1 LVPSEFD
8 IAYDVMLRFRM
19 NSDEL
24 SRARAADFLAA
35 GGEMGAL
42 MRVTDWTRTPVGPPQ
57 SWPISLKTA
66 VGIMMSS
73 RYAMFVWWGRH
84 LANLYNDAYRPFL
97 GKKHPNALGQS
108 ARDVWKEIWDLI
120 GPRTEAVLE
129 RAESTFDE
137 ALLLVMDR
145 FGYPEETYFTF
156 SYSPLRN
163 DRREVGG
170 IFAAVTDETLRVI
183 GERRLRLL
191 REIAAASSRT
201 HIPEQVCAVA
211 AECISPSARDLPFAL
226 LYLTDPGGKTARLA
240 AQVGMEPGSP
250 GAASCVELNN
260 AASRWPL
267 AQAASN
273 NALVVVED
281 LSSRFEQLP
290 TGAWDRAP
298 DRAAVVPLGEQ
309 GQAGVA
315 GFLIVG
321 LNPYLV
327 FDEKYRGFIE
337 LLGGQIAAGIA
348 NARAYQEERKRA
360 ETLAEIDRAKT
371 AFFSNV
377 SHEFRTPLTL
387 ILGSLEDLLAKPPD
401 QLARDG
407 YELGAI
413 AQRSGLRLLKLVN
426 TLLDF
431 SRIEAG
437 RAQACYEPTDLAS
450 LTAELVSNFQSACD
464 KAGLSLDVDFPPI
477 DEPVYVDREMWEKIV
492 LNLVSNAFKFT
503 HAGGIT
509 VALHRDGNQV
519 ALSVRDTG
527 IGISEGEIPRLFERF
542 HRVEGARGRGDEGT
556 GIGLALVQE
565 LIKLQQGSIDVVSSI
580 GRGTTFT
587 VRLPFGSA
595 HVPSAQIEGARTQIP
610 NTTRAEAFVS
620 EALGWLP
627 GGAEGVEYP
636 LVPSLQNPGEKRSRI
651 LVADDNAD
659 MREYLRRALATRYD
673 VISVSDG
680 KEALVTAAE
689 VHPDLV
695 LTDVMMPSLDGFALL
710 EQLRANPD
718 LQEIPVIVL
727 SARAGEEA
735 KIDGLR
741 MGADDYIVKPFSSR
755 ELLARV
761 SSILDLAAMRRRE
774 AQKLRQEVK
783 QLDARYRLMVDAVT
797 DYAIYMLDHDG
808 IVTSWNA
815 GGRRFKGYDDAEIIG
830 QHFSRFYTEEDQ
842 TAGLPAKALATASR
856 DGKFEGEG
864 WRVRKNGERFWAH
877 VVVDPIR
884 DHNGEIIGFTK
895 ITRDVTE
902 RHEAQRALETARDR
916 MLQAQ
921 KMEAIG
927 QLTGGIAH
935 DFNNL
940 LAAILGSLELLQR
953 RVPKELPQLM
963 RLVDNAVRGAQR
975 GAALTQRMLA
985 FARRQE
991 LNLEPVDIPALVRGM
1006 TELLE
1011 RSIGPTI
1018 TIETRFPLGLSRV
1031 TADPNQLE
1039 MALLNLIVNARD
1051 AMPNGGGIIVSAR
1064 PASVARD
1071 RINDLEPGEYVC
1083 LSVVDAGEGMDEA
1096 TLARAMDPFFTT
1108 KEPGKGTGLGLPMV
1122 HGLAQQS
1129 GGRLLLKSRKGEGT
1143 TAELWLPTA
1152 KGRAAVS
1159 PEVVAEPEKKAKM
1172 RPLEVVV
1179 VDDDSLV
1186 LTNMAAMLEDL
1197 GHRVFE
1203 ASSGQQALEIL
1214 RRESTAD
1221 LVITDYAMPK
1231 MTGLQLIQQIRA
1243 EWPAMPV
1250 ILATG
1255 YAELPRDADPTLP
1268 KLAKPFFQNDLM
1280 QAVNSVVRGGR
1291 STTRILQFRQLGT
1304 PQNS

>member
-1 LVPSEFD
+1 
-8 IAYDVMLRFRM
+8 
-19 NSDEL
+19 
-24 SRARAADFLAA
+24 
-35 GGEMGAL
+35 
-42 MRVTDWTRTPVGPPQ
+42 
-57 SWPISLKTA
+57 
-66 VGIMMSS
+66 MMSS

-84 LANLYNDAYRPFL
+84 LSNLYNDAYRPFL
-97 GKKHPNALGQS
+97 GKKHPNALGRS
-108 ARDVWKEIWDLI
+108 AREVWAEIWDLI

-129 RAESTFDE
+129 RGESTFDE

-145 FGYPEETYFTF
+145 FGYQEETYFTF

-163 DRREVGG
+163 DRGEVGG
-170 IFAAVTDETLRVI
+170 IFAAVTDETSRVI

-191 REIAAASSRT
+191 REVAAASPQT
-201 HIPEQVCAVA
+201 HTPEQVCAVA
-211 AECISPSARDLPFAL
+211 AECISPNARDLPFAL
-226 LYLTDPGGKTARLA
+226 LYLTEPGGKTARLA

-260 AASRWPL
+260 ASSPWPL
-267 AQAASN
+267 AQAASH
-273 NALVVVED
+273 NALAVVED
-281 LSSRFEQLP
+281 LASRFEQLP

-298 DRAAVVPLGEQ
+298 DRAAVVRLGEQ
-309 GQAGVA
+309 GQARAA

-327 FDEKYRGFIE
+327 FDEEYRGFIE

-348 NARAYQEERKRA
+348 NARAYQEERRSA
-360 ETLAEIDRAKT
+360 EALAEIDRAKT

-387 ILGSLEDLLAKPPD
+387 ILGSLEDLLARPPD

-413 AQRSGLRLLKLVN
+413 AHRSGLRLLKLVN

-437 RAQACYEPTDLAS
+437 RVQACYEPTDLGS
-450 LTAELVSNFQSACD
+450 LTAELASNFQSACD
-464 KAGLSLDVDFPPI
+464 KAGLSLDIDCPAL
-477 DEPVYVDREMWEKIV
+477 DEPVYVDRDMWEKIV

-519 ALSVRDTG
+519 ALSIRDTG

-542 HRVEGARGRGDEGT
+542 HRVEGARGRTDEGT

-565 LIKLQQGSIDVVSSI
+565 LIRLHQGSIDVVSSI
-580 GRGTTFT
+580 GRGTIFT
-587 VRLPFGSA
+587 VHLPFGRA
-595 HVPSAQIEGARTQIP
+595 HVPPAQIDSACTQIP
-610 NTTRAEAFVS
+610 NANRAEAFVS
-620 EALGWLP
+620 EALRWLTD
-627 GGAEGVEYP
+627 GAEGVEDRV
-636 LVPSLQNPGEKRSRI
+636 VPVPQNPGEKRPRI

-659 MREYLRRALATRYD
+659 MREYLSRALATRYD
-673 VISVSDG
+673 VTSVSDG
-680 KEALVTAAE
+680 KEALVSAAKL
-689 VHPDLV
+689 HPDLV
-695 LTDVMMPSLDGFALL
+695 LTDVMMPNLDGFALL

-761 SSILDLAAMRRRE
+761 SSILDLAATRRRE

-797 DYAIYMLDHDG
+797 DYAIYMLDPDG

-842 TAGLPAKALATASR
+842 TAGLPARALATASR

-877 VVVDPIR
+877 VVVDAIR
-884 DHNGEIIGFTK
+884 DDNGEIIGFAK

-902 RHEAQRALETARDR
+902 RHEAQRALENARDR

-1031 TADPNQLE
+1031 IADPNQLE

-1064 PASVARD
+1064 SASVARGQ
-1071 RINDLEPGEYVC
+1071 INDLDPGEYVC
-1083 LSVVDAGEGMDEA
+1083 LSVIDAGEGMDEG

-1129 GGRLLLKSRKGEGT
+1129 GGRLFLKSRKGEGT

-1152 KGRAAVS
+1152 KGRATVS
-1159 PEVVAEPEKKAKM
+1159 PKVAAGPEKRAKT
-1172 RPLEVVV
+1172 RPLVVVV

-1203 ASSGQQALEIL
+1203 ASSGQQALAIL

-1243 EWPAMPV
+1243 EWPTMPV

-1268 KLAKPFFQNDLM
+1268 KLAKPFFQHDIM
-1280 QAVNSVVRGGR
+1280 QAVNSAVHSRR
-1291 STTRILQFRQLGT
+1291 SATRKLQFRRLGT
-1304 PQNS
+1304 AQNS

>member
-1 LVPSEFD
+1 
-8 IAYDVMLRFRM
+8 
-19 NSDEL
+19 
-24 SRARAADFLAA
+24 
-35 GGEMGAL
+35 
-42 MRVTDWTRTPVGPPQ
+42 
-57 SWPISLKTA
+57 
-66 VGIMMSS
+66 
-73 RYAMFVWWGRH
+73 
-84 LANLYNDAYRPFL
+84 
-97 GKKHPNALGQS
+97 
-108 ARDVWKEIWDLI
+108 
-120 GPRTEAVLE
+120 
-129 RAESTFDE
+129 
-137 ALLLVMDR
+137 
-145 FGYPEETYFTF
+145 
-156 SYSPLRN
+156 
-163 DRREVGG
+163 
-170 IFAAVTDETLRVI
+170 
-183 GERRLRLL
+183 
-191 REIAAASSRT
+191 
-201 HIPEQVCAVA
+201 
-211 AECISPSARDLPFAL
+211 
-226 LYLTDPGGKTARLA
+226 
-240 AQVGMEPGSP
+240 
-250 GAASCVELNN
+250 
-260 AASRWPL
+260 
-267 AQAASN
+267 
-273 NALVVVED
+273 
-281 LSSRFEQLP
+281 
-290 TGAWDRAP
+290 
-298 DRAAVVPLGEQ
+298 
-309 GQAGVA
+309 
-315 GFLIVG
+315 
-321 LNPYLV
+321 
-327 FDEKYRGFIE
+327 
-337 LLGGQIAAGIA
+337 
-348 NARAYQEERKRA
+348 
-360 ETLAEIDRAKT
+360 
-371 AFFSNV
+371 
-377 SHEFRTPLTL
+377 
-387 ILGSLEDLLAKPPD
+387 
-401 QLARDG
+401 
-407 YELGAI
+407 
-413 AQRSGLRLLKLVN
+413 
-426 TLLDF
+426 
-431 SRIEAG
+431 
-437 RAQACYEPTDLAS
+437 
-450 LTAELVSNFQSACD
+450 
-464 KAGLSLDVDFPPI
+464 
-477 DEPVYVDREMWEKIV
+477 
-492 LNLVSNAFKFT
+492 
-503 HAGGIT
+503 
-509 VALHRDGNQV
+509 
-519 ALSVRDTG
+519 G

-542 HRVEGARGRGDEGT
+542 HRVEGARGRTDEGT
-556 GIGLALVQE
+556 GIGLALVHE
-565 LIKLQQGSIDVVSSI
+565 LIKLHQGSIDVVSSI

-595 HVPSAQIEGARTQIP
+595 HVPPAQIEGARNQIP
-610 NTTRAEAFVS
+610 NATRAEAFMS
-620 EALGWLP
+620 EALRWLP
-627 GGAEGVEYP
+627 AGAEGAEDP
-636 LVPSLQNPGEKRSRI
+636 LVPSPQNPGEKRLRI

-659 MREYLRRALATRYD
+659 MRGYLSRALANRYD
-673 VISVSDG
+673 VTCVSDG
-680 KEALVTAAE
+680 KEALLTAAE
-689 VHPDLV
+689 IQPDLV
-695 LTDVMMPSLDGFALL
+695 LTDVMMPSVDGFALL
-710 EQLRANPD
+710 EQLRANPN

-797 DYAIYMLDHDG
+797 DYAIYMLDPDG

-856 DGKFEGEG
+856 EGKFESEG

-877 VVVDPIR
+877 VVVDAIR
-884 DHNGEIIGFTK
+884 DDHGEIIGFVK

-902 RHEAQRALETARDR
+902 RHEAQRALENARDR

-953 RVPKELPQLM
+953 RVPRELPQLM

-1039 MALLNLIVNARD
+1039 MALLNLMVNARD

-1071 RINDLEPGEYVC
+1071 QINDLEPGEYVC
-1083 LSVVDAGEGMDEA
+1083 LSVVDAGEGMDEG

-1129 GGRLLLKSRKGEGT
+1129 GGRLFLKSRKGEGT
-1143 TAELWLPTA
+1143 TAELWLPTV
-1152 KGRAAVS
+1152 KGLPPLS
-1159 PEVVAEPEKKAKM
+1159 PKVAAEPEKKAQT
-1172 RPLEVVV
+1172 RPLVVVV

-1186 LTNMAAMLEDL
+1186 LTNMAAMLEDR

-1214 RRESTAD
+1214 RRENTAD

-1268 KLAKPFFQNDLM
+1268 KLAKPFSQHDLM
-1280 QAVNSVVRGGR
+1280 QAVNGAVHSGR
-1291 STTRILQFRQLGT
+1291 STTRILQFRQLGMA
-1304 PQNS
+1304 QNS

>member
-1 LVPSEFD
+1 
-8 IAYDVMLRFRM
+8 M
-19 NSDEL
+19 NSDEI
-24 SRARAADFLAA
+24 SGRGATDFLAG

-42 MRVTDWTRTPVGPPQ
+42 MRVTDWTRTPLGPPQ
-57 SWPISLKTA
+57 SWPISLRTA
-66 VGIMMSS
+66 VGIMLSS

-84 LANLYNDAYRPFL
+84 LTNLYNDAYRPFL
-97 GKKHPNALGQS
+97 GKKHPNALGQP
-108 ARDVWKEIWDLI
+108 ARDVWGEIWGLI
-120 GPRTEAVLE
+120 GPRTEAVFE

-163 DRREVGG
+163 DRGEVGG
-170 IFAAVTDETLRVI
+170 IFATVTDETSRVI

-191 REIAAASSRT
+191 REVAATSPQT
-201 HIPEQVCAVA
+201 HKPEQVCAVA
-211 AECISPSARDLPFAL
+211 AECISQNAHDLPFAL
-226 LYLTDPGGKTARLA
+226 LYLTEPGGKTARLA
-240 AQVGMEPGSP
+240 AQVGIRPGSP
-250 GAASCVELNN
+250 GAAPSVDLNN
-260 AASRWPL
+260 AASQWSL
-267 AQAASN
+267 TQAAADN
-273 NALVVVED
+273 TLAIVED
-281 LSSRFEQLP
+281 LSSRFEHLP
-290 TGAWDRAP
+290 SGAWDRIP
-298 DRAAVVPLGEQ
+298 ERAAVVPLGEQ
-309 GQAGVA
+309 GQT

-321 LNPYLV
+321 LNPYLA
-327 FDEKYRGFIE
+327 FDDEYRGFIK
-337 LLGGQIAAGIA
+337 LLAGQIAAGIA

-360 ETLAEIDRAKT
+360 EALAEIDRAKT
-371 AFFSNV
+371 TFFSNV

-387 ILGSLEDLLAKPPD
+387 ILGSLEDLLAKSPD
-401 QLARDG
+401 QLVRDG
-407 YELGAI
+407 YDLGAI
-413 AQRSGLRLLKLVN
+413 AHRSGLRLLKLVN

-437 RAQACYEPTDLAS
+437 RVQACYEPTDLAT
-450 LTAELVSNFQSACD
+450 LTAELVSNFQSVCE
-464 KAGLSLDVDFPPI
+464 KAGLFLKLDCPPL

-492 LNLVSNAFKFT
+492 LNLVSNAFKYT
-503 HAGGIT
+503 QAGGIT
-509 VALHRDGNQV
+509 VALRRDANQV
-519 ALSVRDTG
+519 ALSISDTG
-527 IGISEGEIPRLFERF
+527 IGISEDEIPHLFERF
-542 HRVEGARGRGDEGT
+542 HRVEGAGGRSHEGS

-565 LIKLQQGSIDVVSSI
+565 LIKLHQGAIDVVSAE

-587 VRLPFGSA
+587 VHLPFGGA
-595 HVPSAQIEGARTQIP
+595 HLPPAQIEGTRTQIP
-610 NTTRAEAFVS
+610 NTTRADAFVS
-620 EALGWLP
+620 EALRWLP
-627 GGAEGVEYP
+627 DRAERADDP
-636 LVPSLQNPGEKRSRI
+636 LVPLPQNPGERRARI

-659 MREYLRRALATRYD
+659 MGEYLCRVLATRYD
-673 VISVSDG
+673 VTSVSDG
-680 KEALVTAAE
+680 KEALATAARI
-689 VHPDLV
+689 HPDLV

-710 EQLRANPD
+710 QELRTDSN
-718 LQEIPVIVL
+718 LQEIPVILL

-741 MGADDYIVKPFSSR
+741 MGADDYVVKPFSSR

-761 SSILDLAAMRRRE
+761 SSTLDLARTRQGE
-774 AQKLRQEVK
+774 AQKLRQEVQ
-783 QLDARYRLMVDAVT
+783 QLDTRYRLLVDAVT
-797 DYAIYMLDHDG
+797 DYAIYMLDPDG

-815 GGRRFKGYDDAEIIG
+815 GARRFKGYDDAEIIG
-830 QHFSRFYTEEDQ
+830 HHFSRFYTEEDQ
-842 TAGLPAKALATASR
+842 AAGLPAKTLATASR

-877 VVVDPIR
+877 VVVDTIR
-884 DHNGEIIGFTK
+884 DDDGQIIGFAK
-895 ITRDVTE
+895 ITRDITE
-902 RHEAQRALETARDR
+902 RQEAQRALENARDR

-927 QLTGGIAH
+927 HLTGGIAH

-940 LAAILGSLELLQR
+940 LTAILGSLELLQR

-1018 TIETRFPLGLSRV
+1018 MIETRFPLGLARV
-1031 TADPNQLE
+1031 TADHNQLE

-1051 AMPNGGGIIVSAR
+1051 AMPSGGAIVVSAR
-1064 PASVARD
+1064 PVSIARSQTNGLD
-1071 RINDLEPGEYVC
+1071 PGEYVC
-1083 LSVVDAGEGMDEA
+1083 LSVIDTGEGMDEA

-1108 KEPGKGTGLGLPMV
+1108 KELGKGTGLGLPMV

-1143 TAELWLPTA
+1143 TAELWLPIATV
-1152 KGRAAVS
+1152 RAAVAAN
-1159 PEVVAEPEKKAKM
+1159 VVVEPEKK
-1172 RPLEVVV
+1172 PQTPSLVVVV
-1179 VDDDSLV
+1179 VDDDNLV

-1203 ASSGQQALEIL
+1203 ASSGRQALEIL
-1214 RRESTAD
+1214 HRESTID
-1221 LVITDYAMPK
+1221 LVITDHAMPQ
-1231 MTGLQLIQQIRA
+1231 MTGLQLIQQVGV

-1255 YAELPRDADPTLP
+1255 YAELPPDAAPNLP
-1268 KLAKPFFQNDLM
+1268 KLAKPFFQHDLM
-1280 QAVNSVVRGGR
+1280 QAVNSAVHSGR
-1291 STTRILQFRQLGT
+1291 SATRMLQFRQLGVVK
-1304 PQNS
+1304 NS